1 MTAPILILGS
11 RGKTGQ
17 RLHRQLSAQGIAV
30 RCATRTPRTMDDVA
44 FDWSDAA
51 LAKAAFEGV
60 QRAYVVAPTDRSDH
74 AELMVPVLD
83 HAVRVGVQRLV
94 LLSAETL
101 ERGGPMMGQVHDW
114 IADHAPQ
121 WAVLRPSWFMQN
133 FAEPRHLDGAKREGV
148 IYSATGQGRVGFI
161 DAEDIARVAAAALT
175 ADEGWNRDLIL
186 TGPQALSYNDVA
198 AHLSRH
204 LGRDVRHVALSE
216 DALAERLE
224 GQGLPSDYARVLAAM
239 DTAIAAG
246 AAETLSPEVE
256 QVTGVPP
263 RRLADCMS
271 RDADFAA

>member
-1 MTAPILILGS
+1 MTAPILILGA

-17 RLHRQLSAQGIAV
+17 RLSRHLGAQGITL
-30 RCATRTPRTMDDVA
+30 RRATRTPSAIDEIA
-44 FDWSDAA
+44 FDWSNTA
-51 LAKAAFEGV
+51 LARVAFEGV
-60 QRAYVVAPTDRSDH
+60 QRAYIVAPTDRSDH
-74 AELMVPVLD
+74 AEVMLPVLG
-83 HAVRVGVQRLV
+83 HAVRAGVQRLV

-133 FAEPRHLDGAKREGV
+133 FAESRHMDQARRDGV

-161 DAEDIARVAAAALT
+161 DADDIARVAAAALT

-186 TGPQALSYNDVA
+186 TGPQALTYDDVA

-204 LGRDVRHVALSE
+204 LGHPVRHVALTE
-216 DALAERLE
+216 DELAQRLE
-224 GQGLPSDYARVLAAM
+224 EQGLPSDYARVLAAM

-246 AAETLSPEVE
+246 AAERLSAAVE
-256 QVTGVPP
+256 QVTGEPP
-263 RRLADCMS
+263 RRLADCMA